1 MDSDGVGVSRRLRG
15 SGKEGDMAEDGL
27 ADLTLLHPFIRLIP
41 VRIGDTSSCPLNR
54 ATAY

>member
-15 SGKEGDMAEDGL
+15 SGKEGEMAEDGL
-27 ADLTLLHPFIRLIP
+27 ADLTPQTTLFRLTTFTT
-41 VRIGDTSSCPLNR
+41 GDNRPCPLNR